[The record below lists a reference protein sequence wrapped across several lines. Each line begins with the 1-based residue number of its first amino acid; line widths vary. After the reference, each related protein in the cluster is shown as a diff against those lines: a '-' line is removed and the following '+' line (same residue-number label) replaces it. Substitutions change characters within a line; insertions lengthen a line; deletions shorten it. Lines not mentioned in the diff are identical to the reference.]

1 MFMSIKCELRVLKP
15 QPSLSI
21 RLRTNAEAL
30 PEVFAKGYSDIAG
43 YLDKWNSEPAGA
55 PFAIYYNL
63 DTRNLDVEFGFPVSV
78 SLSGIDNIRPSQT
91 PSGKSVFCLHIGP
104 YIDVEPSY
112 RALTEW
118 IKDYGYEAAGI
129 VYEVYLNDPVDSD
142 PEKLNTQ
149 VYELI
154 RTIEL

>member
-1 MFMSIKCELRVLKP
+1 MLES

-21 RLRTNAEAL
+21 RLRTNADEL
-30 PEVFAKGYSDIAG
+30 PEVFAKGYADVAC
-43 YLDKWNSEPAGA
+43 YLQACHAEPAGM

-63 DTRNLDVEFGFPVSV
+63 DLRDLDVEFGFPVSE
-78 SLSGIDNIRPSQT
+78 SLPGTGNIQASQT
-91 PSGKSVFCLHIGP
+91 PSGKSVTCLHIGS
-104 YIDVEPSY
+104 YSDVEPSY

-129 VYEVYLNDPVDSD
+129 AYEVYLNDPVKTE

-149 VYELI
+149 VHELI
-154 RTIEL
+154 RTIEF